1 MRVLRLEAER
11 RRQDI
16 SKSELARR
24 SRMATA
30 TVIEACNGKRTPGE
44 IQLVKLAQGLEWPG
58 EPAEL
63 LEEVDE

>member
-1 MRVLRLEAER
+1 
-11 RRQDI
+11 
-16 SKSELARR
+16 
-24 SRMATA
+24 MATA